1 MVFLIKMFSDDKL
14 KFTFYLDL
22 TLNRELLW
30 LGEITDIFTFKNNP
44 CQGII
49 VSLKD
54 SSYGLRLDYSVGNF
68 ITGEN
73 TLSYDVVLENII
85 ISSTG

>member
-1 MVFLIKMFSDDKL
+1 MVW
-14 KFTFYLDL
+14 
-22 TLNRELLW
+22 LW
-30 LGEITDIFTFKNNP
+30 FGEITGIFTFKNNP

-68 ITGEN
+68 IIAEN
-73 TLSYDVVLENII
+73 TLIYDVVRKHYHI
-85 ISSTG
+85 

>member
-1 MVFLIKMFSDDKL
+1 MVFLIKMFSHDKL
-14 KFTFYLDL
+14 KFTFYLDF
-22 TLNRELLW
+22 TLNRNRY
-30 LGEITDIFTFKNNP
+30 GCGFGGITDDISAFKNNP

-68 ITGEN
+68 ITAEN
-73 TLSYDVVLENII
+73 TLSYDVVREHYHI
-85 ISSTG
+85 